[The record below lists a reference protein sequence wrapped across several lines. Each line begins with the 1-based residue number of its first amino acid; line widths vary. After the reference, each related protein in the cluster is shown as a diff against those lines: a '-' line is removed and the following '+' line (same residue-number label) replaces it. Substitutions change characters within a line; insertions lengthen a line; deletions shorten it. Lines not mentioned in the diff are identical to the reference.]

1 MAGYAEEEIIKGCL
15 KKDRIYEEHL
25 YEQYYSMFL
34 SICMRYAKD
43 IQNAKQL
50 LNDGFVK
57 IFMSIGSFRNDG
69 SFEGW
74 MRKIIVNTCLEY
86 IKSRDFKK
94 NSQVVHRGMIDD
106 EEGMV
111 VYNEAQKNID
121 AYELITI
128 LQGLPPVTRVVFNLF
143 AFEGYNHTEIAALL
157 NISVGKN
164 SPHNLLMQGAKNVLL
179 YLFMSHQALLHL
191 WLFFSLVFFLCSL
204 KKEHLLCHM
213 CPGYI
218 LRHRQY

>member
-1 MAGYAEEEIIKGCL
+1 MAVYAEQEIIKGCL
-15 KKDRIYEEHL
+15 KKDRVYEEYL
-25 YEQYYSMFL
+25 YKQYYSMFL

-57 IFMSIGSFRNDG
+57 IFMSIGSFRNEG

-86 IKSRDFKK
+86 IKSKDFKK
-94 NSQVVHRGMIDD
+94 NSLTVHTDVIDN

-111 VYNEAQKNID
+111 VYNEAQKKID
-121 AYELITI
+121 AHELIAL

-143 AFEGYNHTEIAALL
+143 AFEGYNHNEIAALL
-157 NISVGKN
+157 SISIGTSSWHVHNARNILKGKI
-164 SPHNLLMQGAKNVLL
+164 MIKNKQ
-179 YLFMSHQALLHL
+179 Y
-191 WLFFSLVFFLCSL
+191 
-204 KKEHLLCHM
+204 EHK
-213 CPGYI
+213 
-218 LRHRQY
+218 